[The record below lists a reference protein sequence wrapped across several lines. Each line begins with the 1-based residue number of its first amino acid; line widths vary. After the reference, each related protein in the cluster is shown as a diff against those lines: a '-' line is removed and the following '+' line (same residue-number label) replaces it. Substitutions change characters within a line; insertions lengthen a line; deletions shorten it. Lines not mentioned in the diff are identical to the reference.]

1 MGKRTATWVEIPC
14 DNCEKLFEK
23 KESRLKYSK
32 RHYCSNDCSDQHKKT
47 TMKGKNNHRFG
58 TKSKDS
64 TIKKQSAAMKER
76 WKDKDYVDKVLSS
89 REKAREAADYPFGWD
104 PKSRDKRT
112 ASYIER
118 YGVSHNWSDPDTR
131 AKCIET
137 TIEKYGK
144 SPMEIA
150 HEKIDFEKR
159 RRTLI
164 ETMTGVSY
172 EVYEQRLSDREKYYK
187 KVRRLTEQQPL
198 ALLENYEKRGR
209 LDEKEDAY
217 HLDHIIPVCY
227 GWLNNIPE
235 EIIADISNLR
245 FIPASDNI
253 AKSSKHE
260 GKLWKSDDEEIQD

>member
-1 MGKRTATWVEIPC
+1 MGKRTATWVKIPC

-23 KESRLKYSK
+23 NQSRLKYSK

-47 TMKGKNNHRFG
+47 IMKGKNNHRFG
-58 TKSKDS
+58 KKTSESTK
-64 TIKKQSAAMKER
+64 KKCSISMKER
-76 WKDKDYVDKVLSS
+76 WKDKDYVDKILLA

-112 ASYIER
+112 ATFLER
-118 YGVSHNWSDPDTR
+118 YGVSHNWSDPNTR

-144 SPMEIA
+144 SPTELA
-150 HEKIDFEKR
+150 HETIDYEKR
-159 RRTLI
+159 RRSLI
-164 ETMTGVSY
+164 ETMTGFSY
-172 EVYEQRLSDREKYYK
+172 EAYEQRLSDRERYYK
-187 KVRRLTEQQPL
+187 KVRRLTEQQHL
-198 ALLENYEKRGR
+198 SLLENYEKRGHFTNSK
-209 LDEKEDAY
+209 DSY

-245 FIPASDNI
+245 FIPACDNI
-253 AKSSKHE
+253 AKSSKYE
-260 GKLWKSDDEEIQD
+260 GKLWRSDDEEIQD